1 MVYSEVSGVQYQCFR
16 CNRVAD
22 CQDKTDEIGCVS
34 TTDPHNRTSE
44 LECSPGQ
51 WRCWDR
57 RQCVDT
63 DLRCDGDQDCDD
75 GSDELQCP
83 GPDNTCPDHHLQC
96 SDLSCVDNR

>member
-1 MVYSEVSGVQYQCFR
+1 MYSEVSSVQYQCFR

-34 TTDPHNRTSE
+34 TTE